1 MDLPKPRLVAFLV
14 MLCPALVGLIGLIE
28 NNGLLCS
35 GRIGGTNIEHALKL
49 ASGTA
54 LVAAASFLVL
64 IVFSAGVSRWHRV
77 VAVVCVAEAAVVA
90 VAIAFVAFDSAKSVA
105 TDCGIMSSDSEPHDL
120 SWLYV
125 AWGVGVAALLYVA
138 VCVERSWGPERVQPE
153 SEPEAEVVGLP
164 QD

>member
-1 MDLPKPRLVAFLV
+1 
-14 MLCPALVGLIGLIE
+14 
-28 NNGLLCS
+28 
-35 GRIGGTNIEHALKL
+35 
-49 ASGTA
+49 
-54 LVAAASFLVL
+54 
-64 IVFSAGVSRWHRV
+64 
-77 VAVVCVAEAAVVA
+77 VCVAEAAVVA

-105 TDCGIMSSDSEPHDL
+105 TDCGIMTSYSEPHDL

-153 SEPEAEVVGLP
+153 SEPGADVVGLP